1 MTVLLATGFE
11 HGTHEILPAAYYS
24 GVQADASSAH
34 TGSYGLD
41 INPATSGNRYWIV
54 PITPASSVYVSFW
67 WKPVNITLSN
77 SLFIDAYSGS
87 APQAGIYLS
96 NTLVWSAQRG
106 ASTVLATASAPLPDY
121 EWHHYKLYIY
131 IADSF
136 GRVKLDID
144 SINVIDF
151 TGDTKPSTA
160 TTTDRVF
167 FGAYGSK
174 CYLDDLIIDDAQNWV
189 DVRFNGLIPN
199 SDVTTD
205 WTPST
210 GSTHYTL
217 VDEVPYDDADYLETN
232 TDAQQEIYG
241 LTDWTGTNKTPQM
254 TVTWVRALKT
264 TADTQKLKL
273 IVKSGAT
280 TDVGTA
286 QDVYTTATYL
296 NRIDETD
303 PNTGV
308 AWTDSGVDA
317 MQIGYESEI

>member
-11 HGTHEILPAAYYS
+11 HGTHEIVSTSYYAGITTS
-24 GVQADASSAH
+24 ATYAH
-34 TGSYGLD
+34 TGGYG
-41 INPATSGNRYWIV
+41 IQVSGATGGYWRV
-54 PITPASSVYVSFW
+54 PTGTVS
-67 WKPVNITLSN
+67 
-77 SLFIDAYSGS
+77 A
-87 APQAGIYLS
+87 IYLS
-96 NTLVWSAQRG
+96 FWMKIPNYPGSGTVSITAQGQCSFVTTNSLLWSARAG
-106 ASTVLATASAPLPDY
+106 STTVATATSPLPDND
-121 EWHHYKLYIY
+121 WHHYKIY
-131 IADSF
+131 MYVHDTV
-136 GRVKLDID
+136 GRMKMDVD
-144 SINVIDF
+144 SITFIDF
-151 TGDTKPSTA
+151 TGDTKPST
-160 TTTDRVF
+160 
-167 FGAYGSK
+167 GSTFTYAGFEVRNAFL
-174 CYLDDLIIDDAQNWV
+174 YLDDVIVDDAQNWV

-217 VDEVPYDDADYLETN
+217 VDEVPYNDADYLETN

-273 IVKSGAT
+273 IIKSGAT

-286 QDVYTTATYL
+286 QDVFTAATYL
-296 NRIDETD
+296 SRIDETD

-308 AWTDSGVDA
+308 AWTDSGIDA

>member
-24 GVQADASSAH
+24 GVQADASAAH

-41 INPATSGNRYWIV
+41 INPATSGSRYWVV
-54 PITPASSVYVSFW
+54 PFTATSTIYASFW
-67 WKPVNITLSN
+67 WQPVNITLN
-77 SLFIDAYSGS
+77 NTLFVNTLLGS
-87 APQAGIYLS
+87 TSQCGIYLS
-96 NTLVWSAQRG
+96 NTLLWSALRG
-106 ASTVLATASAPLPDY
+106 GSTSLATASFPLPDY
-121 EWHHYKLYIY
+121 GWHHYKLYIH
-131 IADSF
+131 IDNVS
-136 GRVKLDID
+136 GRVKLDVD
-144 SINVIDF
+144 SINLIDF
-151 TGDTKPSTA
+151 TGDTQPATPSTI
-160 TTTDRVF
+160 DRIY
-167 FGAYGSK
+167 FGANGAR
-174 CYLDDLIIDDAQNWV
+174 CYLDDLILDDSQNWV

-280 TDVGTA
+280 TDVGAA
-286 QDVYTTATYL
+286 QDVFTTATYL
-296 NRIDETD
+296 SRIDETD

-308 AWTDSGVDA
+308 AWTDSGIDA

>member
-11 HGTHEILPAAYYS
+11 HGTHEIVSTGSYTAGVSVDAAYAHT
-24 GVQADASSAH
+24 GVYGLGVAGTSRYWNPPTGNLSAIYLSFWLKLVSVTSTIRVAASSAG
-34 TGSYGLD
+34 TLCEFAVNSGL
-41 INPATSGNRYWIV
+41 IWVARRAT
-54 PITPASSVYVSFW
+54 T
-67 WKPVNITLSN
+67 
-77 SLFIDAYSGS
+77 
-87 APQAGIYLS
+87 
-96 NTLVWSAQRG
+96 
-106 ASTVLATASAPLPDY
+106 TVATAPYPVPDSD
-121 EWHHYKLYIY
+121 WHHYKVYMY
-131 IADSF
+131 VDNTV
-136 GRVKLDID
+136 GRMKMEVD
-144 SINVIDF
+144 NVLFIDF
-151 TGDTKPSTA
+151 TGDTQPST
-160 TTTDRVF
+160 TNTFNFVSF
-167 FGAYGSK
+167 FTEGGTV
-174 CYLDDLIIDDAQNWV
+174 YLDDLIIDDAQNWV

-232 TDAQQEIYG
+232 TDAQQEVYG

-280 TDVGTA
+280 TDVGAA

-296 NRIDETD
+296 SRIDETD